1 MNIEVKKINIH
12 REKNLK
18 LIENILKNWF
28 TNPKNL
34 NFSEPHI
41 KYPFSFKKWIK
52 KFYQFNRFQGF
63 FLIKKDWIVSFVII
77 EYLSRGNIEIKHISC
92 KPNYIERG
100 KNLVYF
106 IDNFLIKSNEKSLS
120 QIIIK
125 VVKND
130 NILAEALLENG
141 FTKKGGGLTD
151 QYDKNYKY
159 L

>member
-41 KYPFSFKKWIK
+41 KYPFSFRKWIK
-52 KFYQFNRFQGF
+52 EFYQNNRFQGF
-63 FLIKKDWIVSFVII
+63 FLIKEDWIISFIII
-77 EYLSRGNIEIKHISC
+77 EYLSQKKIDIKHTSC
-92 KPNYIERG
+92 KPNCKEKG
-100 KNLVYF
+100 KNLIYF
-106 IDNFLIKSNEKSLS
+106 INYFLKNFDKNSLS
-120 QIIIK
+120 QILIE

-130 NILAEALLENG
+130 NILSAALLENG
-141 FTKKGGGLTD
+141 FVKKGGEILTD
-151 QYDKNYKY
+151 RYYKK

>member
-12 REKNLK
+12 KEKNLK
-18 LIENILKNWF
+18 LIENILKIWF

-34 NFSEPHI
+34 NFSEPHF

-52 KFYQFNRFQGF
+52 KFYQFDRYQGF

-77 EYLSRGNIEIKHISC
+77 EYLSRSNIEIKHISC
-92 KPNYIERG
+92 KPNYSERG
-100 KNLVYF
+100 KNLIYY
-106 IDNFLIKSNEKSLS
+106 IDNFLMKSNKKSLS

-141 FTKKGGGLTD
+141 FTKKEGGNLTD
-151 QYDKNYKY
+151 QYLKI

>member
-52 KFYQFNRFQGF
+52 KFYQDSRFQGF
-63 FLIKKDWIVSFVII
+63 FLIKEDWIISFIVIEI
-77 EYLSRGNIEIKHISC
+77 ISQKKIDIKHISC
-92 KPNYIERG
+92 KPNYKEKG
-100 KNLVYF
+100 KNLIYF
-106 IDNFLIKSNEKSLS
+106 IKYLLKNFDKKSLN
-120 QIIIK
+120 QVIIK

-130 NILAEALLENG
+130 NILAESLLENG
-141 FTKKGGGLTD
+141 FVRKKGESLTD
-151 QYDKNYKY
+151 QYYKI

>member
-12 REKNLK
+12 SVKNLK
-18 LIENILKNWF
+18 LIENILKDWF

-34 NFSEPHI
+34 NFSEPHF

-52 KFYQFNRFQGF
+52 KFYQFDRFQGF
-63 FLIKKDWIVSFVII
+63 FLIKEDWIVSFVII
-77 EYLSRGNIEIKHISC
+77 EYLSPSNIEIKHISC
-92 KPNYIERG
+92 KPNSNKRG

-106 IDNFLIKSNEKSLS
+106 IDNFLMKSNKKSLS
-120 QIIIK
+120 QIIIM

-130 NILAEALLENG
+130 NVLAKALLENG

-151 QYDKNYKY
+151 QYYKNYKY

>member
-12 REKNLK
+12 KKKNLK

-41 KYPFSFKKWIK
+41 KYPFNFKKWIK
-52 KFYQFNRFQGF
+52 KFYQYNRFQGF
-63 FLIKKDWIVSFVII
+63 FLIKKDLIVSFVII
-77 EYLSRGNIEIKHISC
+77 EYLSQEKIEIKHTSC
-92 KPNYIERG
+92 KPNYNEKG

-106 IDNFLIKSNEKSLS
+106 IDNFLMKSNEKSLS
-120 QIIIK
+120 QIIIN
-125 VVKND
+125 VVKNE
-130 NILAEALLENG
+130 NILEEAVLEND
-141 FTKKGGGLTD
+141 FARKGEGSLTN
-151 QYDKNYKY
+151 QYCKM

>member
-12 REKNLK
+12 KEKNLK
-18 LIENILKNWF
+18 LIEKILKNWF
-28 TNPKNL
+28 SNPKNL

-41 KYPFSFKKWIK
+41 KYPFNFRKWIK
-52 KFYQFNRFQGF
+52 KFYQLDRYQGF
-63 FLIKKDWIVSFVII
+63 FLIKKDWIISFIII
-77 EYLSRGNIEIKHISC
+77 EYLSKKKIGVRHTSC
-92 KPNYIERG
+92 KPNYNERG

-106 IDNFLIKSNEKSLS
+106 IDNFFVKSNEKSLS

-130 NILAEALLENG
+130 NILAEALLKNG
-141 FTKKGGGLTD
+141 FTRKEGESLTD
-151 QYDKNYKY
+151 QYYKT

>member
-41 KYPFSFKKWIK
+41 KYPFSFRKWIK
-52 KFYQFNRFQGF
+52 KFYQNKRFQGF
-63 FLIKKDWIVSFVII
+63 FLIKKDWIISFIII
-77 EYLSRGNIEIKHISC
+77 EYLSHKKIHIKHTSC
-92 KPNYIERG
+92 KPNYKEKG
-100 KNLVYF
+100 KNLIYF
-106 IDNFLIKSNEKSLS
+106 INYFLKTFDKETTS
-120 QIIIK
+120 QIIIN

-141 FTKKGGGLTD
+141 FVRKREERLTNQYQKKL
-151 QYDKNYKY
+151 
-159 L
+159 

>member
-34 NFSEPHI
+34 NFSEPYI
-41 KYPFSFKKWIK
+41 KYPFIFKKWIK
-52 KFYQFNRFQGF
+52 KFYQHNRFRGF
-63 FLIKKDWIVSFVII
+63 FLIKEDWIISFIII
-77 EYLSRGNIEIKHISC
+77 EYLSHKKIDIKHISC
-92 KPNYIERG
+92 KPNYKGRG
-100 KNLVYF
+100 ENLIYF
-106 IDNFLIKSNEKSLS
+106 IKYFLKNFDKKSLS

-130 NILAEALLENG
+130 NILAEALLKNG
-141 FTKKGGGLTD
+141 FVRKRGGNITD
-151 QYDKNYKY
+151 QYYKR

>member
-52 KFYQFNRFQGF
+52 KFYQLDRFQGF
-63 FLIKKDWIVSFVII
+63 FLIKEDWIISFIVIEI
-77 EYLSRGNIEIKHISC
+77 ISQKKIDIKHISC
-92 KPNYIERG
+92 KPNYKEKG
-100 KNLVYF
+100 KNLIYF
-106 IDNFLIKSNEKSLS
+106 IKYLLKNFDKKSLN
-120 QIIIK
+120 QVIIK

-130 NILAEALLENG
+130 NILAESLLENG
-141 FTKKGGGLTD
+141 FVRKKGESLTD
-151 QYDKNYKY
+151 QYYKI

>member
-12 REKNLK
+12 KQKNLK
-18 LIENILKNWF
+18 LIENVLKNWF

-41 KYPFSFKKWIK
+41 KYPFNFKKWIK
-52 KFYQFNRFQGF
+52 KFYQLDRFQGF

-77 EYLSRGNIEIKHISC
+77 EYLSSDYIEIKHISC
-92 KPNYIERG
+92 KPNYNERG

-106 IDNFLIKSNEKSLS
+106 IDNFLVKFNEKSLS

-130 NILAEALLENG
+130 NILAKALLKNG

>member
-12 REKNLK
+12 KEKNLK
-18 LIENILKNWF
+18 SIENILKNWF

-34 NFSEPHI
+34 NFSEPHT

-52 KFYQFNRFQGF
+52 KFYQHNRFQGF
-63 FLIKKDWIVSFVII
+63 FLIKEEWIISFIVIEHMSQKKI
-77 EYLSRGNIEIKHISC
+77 DIKHTSC
-92 KPNYIERG
+92 KPNYEERG
-100 KNLVYF
+100 KSLIYF
-106 IDNFLIKSNEKSLS
+106 IKYFLKNLDKGFTN

-130 NILAEALLENG
+130 NILAEALLKNG
-141 FTKKGGGLTD
+141 FVRKRGRNITD
-151 QYDKNYKY
+151 QYYKR

>member
-12 REKNLK
+12 SYKNLK

-34 NFSEPHI
+34 NFSEPYI
-41 KYPFSFKKWIK
+41 KYPFNFKKWIK
-52 KFYQFNRFQGF
+52 KFYRINKFKGF
-63 FLIKKDWIVSFVII
+63 FLIEKDWIISFIII
-77 EYLSRGNIEIKHISC
+77 EYLPQEKIEIKHTSC
-92 KPNYIERG
+92 KPNYNKREENII
-100 KNLVYF
+100 YF
-106 IDNFLIKSNEKSLS
+106 IKYFLKNFDKNSLN

-130 NILAEALLENG
+130 NILAAALLENG
-141 FTKKGGGLTD
+141 FVKKGGEILTD
-151 QYDKNYKY
+151 QYYKK

>member
-12 REKNLK
+12 RVKNLK
-18 LIENILKNWF
+18 LIENILKDWF

-34 NFSEPHI
+34 NFSEPHF

-52 KFYQFNRFQGF
+52 KFYQFDRFQGF
-63 FLIKKDWIVSFVII
+63 FLIKEDWIVSFVII
-77 EYLSRGNIEIKHISC
+77 EYLSPSNIEIKHISC
-92 KPNYIERG
+92 KPNSNKRG

-106 IDNFLIKSNEKSLS
+106 IDNFLMKSNKKSLS
-120 QIIIK
+120 QIIIM

-130 NILAEALLENG
+130 NVLAEALLENG

-151 QYDKNYKY
+151 QYYKNYKY

>member
-12 REKNLK
+12 RKKNLK
-18 LIENILKNWF
+18 LIENILRNWF

-34 NFSEPHI
+34 NFSEPRT

-52 KFYQFNRFQGF
+52 KFYQLDRFQGF
-63 FLIKKDWIVSFVII
+63 FLIKKDWIISFIII
-77 EYLSRGNIEIKHISC
+77 EHLSHKNIEIKHTSC
-92 KPNYIERG
+92 KPNYNERG
-100 KNLVYF
+100 ENLIYF
-106 IDNFLIKSNEKSLS
+106 INYFLIKINKKSLC

-130 NILAEALLENG
+130 NILAEALLVNG
-141 FTKKGGGLTD
+141 FTKKEGDGLID
-151 QYDKNYKY
+151 QYSKR

>member
-12 REKNLK
+12 RKKNLK

-52 KFYQFNRFQGF
+52 KFYQLERFQGF
-63 FLIKKDWIVSFVII
+63 FLINKDWIISFIVI
-77 EYLSRGNIEIKHISC
+77 EYLSQKKIEIKHTSF
-92 KPNYIERG
+92 KPNYKERG
-100 KNLVYF
+100 KNLIFFIKYF
-106 IDNFLIKSNEKSLS
+106 LKNFDKKSLN

-130 NILAEALLENG
+130 NILVKELLENG
-141 FTKKGGGLTD
+141 FNRKRGESLTD
-151 QYDKNYKY
+151 LFYKI

>member
-41 KYPFSFKKWIK
+41 KYPFNFKKWIK
-52 KFYQFNRFQGF
+52 KFFQFDKFQGF
-63 FLIKKDWIVSFVII
+63 FLIKKDLIVSFVII
-77 EYLSRGNIEIKHISC
+77 EYLSQEKIEIKHTSC
-92 KPNYIERG
+92 KPNYNEREE
-100 KNLVYF
+100 NIIYF
-106 IDNFLIKSNEKSLS
+106 IKYFFKNFDKNSFS

-130 NILAEALLENG
+130 KILAAVLLENG
-141 FTKKGGGLTD
+141 FIKKEGGLTD
-151 QYDKNYKY
+151 QYFKK

>member
-12 REKNLK
+12 SVKNLK
-18 LIENILKNWF
+18 LIENILKDWF

-34 NFSEPHI
+34 NFSEPHF

-52 KFYQFNRFQGF
+52 KFYQFDRFQGF
-63 FLIKKDWIVSFVII
+63 FLIKEDWIVSFVII
-77 EYLSRGNIEIKHISC
+77 EYLSPSNIEIKHISC
-92 KPNYIERG
+92 KPNSNKRG

-106 IDNFLIKSNEKSLS
+106 IDNFLMKSNKKSLS
-120 QIIIK
+120 QIIIM

-130 NILAEALLENG
+130 NVLAEALLENG

-151 QYDKNYKY
+151 QYYKNYKY

>member
-18 LIENILKNWF
+18 LIENILKDWF

-34 NFSEPHI
+34 NFCEPHI

-52 KFYQFNRFQGF
+52 KFYQFDRFQGF

-77 EYLSRGNIEIKHISC
+77 EYLSRDYIKINHISC
-92 KPNYIERG
+92 KPNSNERG

-106 IDNFLIKSNEKSLS
+106 IDNFLVKFNEKSLS

-130 NILAEALLENG
+130 KILTEALLENG

>member
-12 REKNLK
+12 NYKNLN
-18 LIENILKNWF
+18 LIESILRNWF

-41 KYPFSFKKWIK
+41 KYPFNFKKWIK
-52 KFYQFNRFQGF
+52 RFYQIDRYQGF
-63 FLIKKDWIVSFVII
+63 FLIKKDWVVSFIII
-77 EYLSRGNIEIKHISC
+77 EYLSKEKIEIKHTSC
-92 KPNYIERG
+92 KPNCNEREE
-100 KNLVYF
+100 NIIYF
-106 IDNFLIKSNEKSLS
+106 IKYFLKNFDKNSLN

-130 NILAEALLENG
+130 NILAAALLENG
-141 FTKKGGGLTD
+141 FVKKGGEILTD
-151 QYDKNYKY
+151 QYYKR

>member
-52 KFYQFNRFQGF
+52 KFYQFDRFQGF
-63 FLIKKDWIVSFVII
+63 FLIKEDWIISFIVIEI
-77 EYLSRGNIEIKHISC
+77 ISQKKIDIKHISC
-92 KPNYIERG
+92 KPNYKEKG
-100 KNLVYF
+100 KNLIYF
-106 IDNFLIKSNEKSLS
+106 IKYLLKNFDKKSLN
-120 QIIIK
+120 QVIIK

-130 NILAEALLENG
+130 NILAESLLENG
-141 FTKKGGGLTD
+141 FVRKKGESLTD
-151 QYDKNYKY
+151 QYYKI

>member
-34 NFSEPHI
+34 NFSEPDI

-52 KFYQFNRFQGF
+52 KFYQHNRFQGF
-63 FLIKKDWIVSFVII
+63 ILIKEDWIISLIII
-77 EYLSRGNIEIKHISC
+77 EYLSQKKIYIKHTSC
-92 KPNYIERG
+92 KPNYKERG
-100 KNLVYF
+100 ENLIYF
-106 IDNFLIKSNEKSLS
+106 IKYFLKNFDKKSLS

-130 NILAEALLENG
+130 NILAEALLKNG
-141 FTKKGGGLTD
+141 FVRKRGGNITD
-151 QYDKNYKY
+151 QYYKR

>member
-52 KFYQFNRFQGF
+52 KFYQDSRFQGF
-63 FLIKKDWIVSFVII
+63 FLIKEDWIISFIII
-77 EYLSRGNIEIKHISC
+77 EYLSQSKIDIKHTSC
-92 KPNYIERG
+92 KPNYKDRG
-100 KNLVYF
+100 KNLIYF
-106 IDNFLIKSNEKSLS
+106 IKYFLKNFDKGFTS
-120 QIIIK
+120 QIIIN

-130 NILAEALLENG
+130 NILAEALIENG
-141 FTKKGGGLTD
+141 FVRKRGESLTN
-151 QYDKNYKY
+151 QYHRK

>member
-18 LIENILKNWF
+18 LIENILKKWF

-34 NFSEPHI
+34 NFSEPHV

-52 KFYQFNRFQGF
+52 KFFKLYRFQGF
-63 FLIKKDWIVSFVII
+63 FLIKKDWIISFIII
-77 EYLSRGNIEIKHISC
+77 EYLSQKKIEIKHISC
-92 KPNYIERG
+92 KPNNIKRG
-100 KNLVYF
+100 KNLIYF
-106 IDNFLIKSNEKSLS
+106 IKYFLNNFDEKSSS

-130 NILAEALLENG
+130 NILAEALFENG
-141 FTKKGGGLTD
+141 FLKKRGKYLTD
-151 QYDKNYKY
+151 QYYKV